1 MYRYLVSSASK
12 KHEKRYFSVS
22 EKHLTKLAFYCE
34 RNYFFSLNG
43 LAFPLARVEIYALP
57 K

>member
-1 MYRYLVSSASK
+1 MYRYLMSSASK

-34 RNYFFSLNG
+34 RNEFFSLNG